1 MPFAPA
7 AIMQILDDVFI
18 SFHCVTLSK
27 MADNAGKVANMARI
41 LAIVHIIVGFLL
53 ICFGIADRAV
63 EYFWTGYGCYG
74 IWIGV
79 WVSNACTCVYFHAD
93 QKSVNV

>member
-1 MPFAPA
+1 
-7 AIMQILDDVFI
+7 
-18 SFHCVTLSK
+18 
-27 MADNAGKVANMARI
+27 MADNSGKVANMARI

-63 EYFWTGYGCYG
+63 EYFWTGYASYG

-79 WVSNACTCVYFHAD
+79 WVSNACFYFHAD
-93 QKSVNV
+93 YANVYSKRVSISKLAKR

>member
-1 MPFAPA
+1 
-7 AIMQILDDVFI
+7 
-18 SFHCVTLSK
+18 
-27 MADNAGKVANMARI
+27 MADNSGNVANMARI

-74 IWIGV
+74 IWTGV
-79 WVSNACTCVYFHAD
+79 WVSNACFYFHAAYANFNSKRVSMF
-93 QKSVNV
+93 QLTKRGINLTRVNH

>member
-1 MPFAPA
+1 
-7 AIMQILDDVFI
+7 
-18 SFHCVTLSK
+18 
-27 MADNAGKVANMARI
+27 MADNSGKVANMARI

-79 WVSNACTCVYFHAD
+79 WVSNACFYFNAAYANFNSALR
-93 QKSVNV
+93 QISIS

>member
-1 MPFAPA
+1 MTFT
-7 AIMQILDDVFI
+7 F
-18 SFHCVTLSK
+18 SN
-27 MADNAGKVANMARI
+27 MADNSGKVANMARI

-79 WVSNACTCVYFHAD
+79 WVSTACVYFHAARRELMFKLTKKWND
-93 QKSVNV
+93 SSTRVN

>member
-1 MPFAPA
+1 
-7 AIMQILDDVFI
+7 
-18 SFHCVTLSK
+18 
-27 MADNAGKVANMARI
+27 MADNSGRVVVMTRI

-63 EYFWTGYGCYG
+63 EYFWTGYVSYG

-79 WVSNACTCVYFHAD
+79 WVSTVCTCVYFHAD
-93 QKSVNV
+93 QKSVHV